1 MKRKII
7 EIDEEKC
14 TGCGLC
20 IPGCAEGALAIVDGK
35 AKIVRDMFCDGL
47 GTCLNNCPEGALR
60 IIEREA
66 EEFDEE
72 AALEHVRKTRNIKD
86 ALVSFTKYIAL
97 KRSSSWLTSKKW
109 HIVLFF
115 SAVVIS

>member
-47 GTCLNNCPEGALR
+47 GACLGHCPEGALR

-72 AALEHVRKTRNIKD
+72 VALEHVRKTRNMENAPAKLAECPSAAILRMEIKRRYD
-86 ALVSFTKYIAL
+86 SESRF
-97 KRSSSWLTSKKW
+97 RSPSG
-109 HIVLFF
+109 
-115 SAVVIS
+115 